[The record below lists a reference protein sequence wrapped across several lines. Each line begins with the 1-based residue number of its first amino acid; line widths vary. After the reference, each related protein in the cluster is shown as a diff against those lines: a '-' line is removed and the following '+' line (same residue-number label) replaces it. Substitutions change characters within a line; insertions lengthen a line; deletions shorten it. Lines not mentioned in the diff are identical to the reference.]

1 MKLTSEGDVQLS
13 DDTIQGLG
21 TLYKFLSPLLGTLIT
36 ALVAICQTPQ
46 HQLRAEYSTINT
58 HPAQI
63 MSEGNFASQPAELAS
78 AFAPLALADW
88 TQQKDQEVK
97 PLLIS
102 LLPSPGY
109 FAAGGLAGII
119 SRTTTA
125 PLDRLKVYLI
135 AQVDSVPNPLHAVK
149 SGAPLQAVRG
159 AYMTSANAMKEL
171 WAAGGMRSL
180 FAGK

>member
-1 MKLTSEGDVQLS
+1 
-13 DDTIQGLG
+13 
-21 TLYKFLSPLLGTLIT
+21 
-36 ALVAICQTPQ
+36 
-46 HQLRAEYSTINT
+46 
-58 HPAQI
+58 
-63 MSEGNFASQPAELAS
+63 MSEGTFAPQPAELAS

-88 TQQKDQEVK
+88 TQQKDQEEVK

-102 LLPSPGY
+102 LLPNPGY
-109 FAAGGLAGII
+109 FVAGGLAGII

-135 AQVDSVPNPLHAVK
+135 AQVDNTPNPVQAVK
-149 SGAPLQAVRG
+149 AGAPLQAVRG